1 TGFPVTP
8 YVPCHTDSR
17 AEVILIRR
25 KNATRNSGVSRI
37 HQSRRRVWDL
47 LRLPAG
53 NEVGRQVV
61 GLIGRLLIV
70 IANSKIQ
77 REAAVHPKVVLRK
90 QTEKVGAVVLALAQ
104 HLEEARAADE
114 EVSHRV
120 SGILPIKG
128 EPAIIESR
136 KARSE
141 SDRMVFASE
150 FPRTAPLDPG

>member
-1 TGFPVTP
+1 MPALGCSENCKRTF
-8 YVPCHTDSR
+8 HR
-17 AEVILIRR
+17 ADLGGEFSLAISW
-25 KNATRNSGVSRI
+25 N
-37 HQSRRRVWDL
+37 L

-141 SDRMVFASE
+141 SDRMVF
-150 FPRTAPLDPG
+150 